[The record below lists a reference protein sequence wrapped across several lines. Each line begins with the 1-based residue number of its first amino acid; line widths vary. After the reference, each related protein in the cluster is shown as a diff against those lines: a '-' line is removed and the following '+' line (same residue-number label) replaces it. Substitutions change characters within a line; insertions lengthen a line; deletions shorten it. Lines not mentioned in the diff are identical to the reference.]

1 MTVAQDQAIA
11 SCSFCGKANT
21 EVRSLVAGPGIY
33 ICDEC
38 VSLCVVIVRDH
49 KKGSVPR
56 IAPWDHD
63 RPLDELLS
71 LLPGVAQAADRV
83 EEQLRH
89 WVSKARSMG
98 ATWALIGESLGMTRQ
113 SAWERFSGEE

>member
-1 MTVAQDQAIA
+1 MTIAEDQVIA
-11 SCSFCGKANT
+11 SCSFCGQPNT
-21 EVRSLVAGPGIY
+21 AVKSLVAGPGIY

-38 VSLCVVIVRDH
+38 VSLCVAIIEDH
-49 KKGSVPR
+49 KASSVPR

-71 LLPGVAQAADRV
+71 LLPGVARASDRV
-83 EEQLRH
+83 EEELRL
-89 WVSKARSMG
+89 WVGKARSMG
-98 ATWALIGESLGMTRQ
+98 ATWARVGEALGMTRQ